1 MKTQSQDSRQHPI
14 VSLTWQGQWIG
25 GACLLALATFTWMPE
40 SYSRM
45 VAWPWILIWQ
55 AGFLVLG
62 IWGIWML
69 RQFQIPFRPL
79 GYGLDWALG
88 LVALSI
94 ILSGAL
100 APFPEVAAWNMVIAL
115 CYGALLYILR
125 NWLGHGGFTHQRI
138 WLGVVLV
145 GVITCLLS
153 LAMWRPTLA
162 MWVSDEFNDA
172 IRNRLPFGN
181 HNFVGGYQLL
191 VLPLIG
197 CFALAQKG
205 WRRWLGLAATLMSA
219 IYFYTSGSRGA
230 MLGAVVVVLIGFVFV
245 FWVSRG
251 RQRRQV
257 MIIGFVA
264 LIVMA
269 LAVLSYP
276 RVRNVIK
283 IQPQNSNAEAVSV
296 EFSTVSVEF
305 SDGPIVDRLFMLQ
318 SAGYILKTHPLLGI
332 GVGNMS
338 RVYNLY
344 RPIEAGTGLEHVQQ
358 LHNTPAQLLGELG
371 LLGVTAYVG
380 LLASLARLWIRLYQ
394 KLAKP
399 DDRLLL
405 YGIGSSLFAY
415 SVSSLTDY
423 QLENIGIASTI
434 VLHMILLI
442 GLADSCHSA
451 DQLPAPKAIPKRTR
465 RLLSLTGLAGL
476 CLAIGIWL
484 PVDLAM
490 YFSYTANIAF
500 ANGNFIKADSKWTKA
515 AELVPWDPVYP
526 ALAAQKMLKIKTLV
540 GDNVDQNAL
549 TEQAIRYYEGAI
561 ATAPNDA
568 WFNQNL
574 GVLYLSSDPKQ
585 AEEYT
590 RRAIQLMPRNLNH
603 TYYQLALAYLSQG
616 KQDQAITALALEGLA
631 NPRFMTMNLWFAE
644 PLKSLKATVLDQTLK
659 LYDTVLAST
668 PSNQAKYHWLYEQA
682 ALIRW
687 WHSIPMPADLATG
700 HLRPITQA
708 LLKSDVSPEAAL
720 TILNHEIEAGASDRN
735 LLLLRAWLDPEKY
748 LEDYLTEFQ
757 ISADDQKIAR
767 QHISEQREVR
777 DWLNS
782 IFSSL
787 GPRSRFALIFAYRNL
802 EANRANSILRPDNL
816 EISALAELLDLFP
829 QPPREYPQLAQL
841 IEQVR
846 TEKLNLPHPTR
857 NHFQLTR
864 SPET

>member
-55 AGFLVLG
+55 TGFLVLG

-115 CYGALLYILR
+115 CYGALIYILR

-205 WRRWLGLAATLMSA
+205 WRQWLGLAATLMST
-219 IYFYTSGSRGA
+219 IYLYSSGSRGA
-230 MLGAVVVVLIGFVFV
+230 MLGAVVVVLIGFVFA

-257 MIIGFVA
+257 MIIGLVA
-264 LIVMA
+264 LIAMT
-269 LAVLSYP
+269 LTVLSYP

-283 IQPQNSNAEAVSV
+283 IQPQNSNAEA
-296 EFSTVSVEF
+296 VSVEF

-358 LHNTPAQLLGELG
+358 LHNTPAQLMGELG
-371 LLGVTAYVG
+371 LLGVTAYIG
-380 LLASLARLWIRLYQ
+380 LLASLARLWIRLYR
-394 KLAKP
+394 KLINP
-399 DDRLLL
+399 GDRLLL

-442 GLADSCHSA
+442 GLADSCHSV
-451 DQLPAPKAIPKRTR
+451 DQLPDPKAIPKRTR

-500 ANGNFIKADSKWTKA
+500 ANGNFVQADSKWTKA
-515 AELVPWDPVYP
+515 ADLVPWDPVYP
-526 ALAAQKMLKIKTLV
+526 ALAAQKMLKIKTLG
-540 GDNVDQNAL
+540 GDNVDQDAL
-549 TEQAIRYYEGAI
+549 TQQVIRYFEGAI

-574 GVLYLSSDPKQ
+574 GFLYLSSDPKQ

-590 RRAIQLMPRNLNH
+590 RRAIQLMPRNFNH
-603 TYYQLALAYLSQG
+603 TYYQLAIAYLRQG

-631 NPRFMTMNLWFAE
+631 NPQFMTMNLWSAE
-644 PLKSLKATVLDQTLK
+644 LFKPLQATVLEQTLK

-668 PSNQAKYHWLYEQA
+668 PNHTKYRWLYEQA
-682 ALIRW
+682 ELIRW
-687 WHSIPMPADLATG
+687 WHRSPSPDLATE
-700 HLRPITQA
+700 HLRPIIQA

-720 TILNHEIEAGASDRN
+720 AILNTEIEAGASDRN
-735 LLLLRAWLDPEKY
+735 LLLLRAWLDPDKY
-748 LEDYLTEFQ
+748 LENYLTEFQ
-757 ISADDQKIAR
+757 ISGDDQKIVR
-767 QHISEQREVR
+767 QHISERRDVR

-787 GPRSRFALIFAYRNL
+787 SPRYRFGLIFAYRNID
-802 EANRANSILRPDNL
+802 ANRANSMLRPDNL
-816 EISALAELLDLFP
+816 EASALADLLELFTR
-829 QPPREYPQLAQL
+829 PPREYPQLDQL
-841 IEQVR
+841 IERVR

-857 NHFQLTR
+857 SHFQLTR